1 MILPNF
7 YSYVVFMTNAEKG
20 TSLSRCHLVRACQK
34 EETVEK
40 VFAKV
45 S

>member
-1 MILPNF
+1 MILPDL
-7 YSYVVFMTNAEKG
+7 YSYVVLMTNTEKG
-20 TSLSRCHLVRACQK
+20 NSLSSCHLVRACQK